1 MSQAEYAATTS
12 AKGAK
17 PMNTATD
24 TLNANLDKLTANDR
38 RFAVS
43 LLSSRNPSAKQLH
56 WIGVLAE
63 RATAPVEDRTAGEVQ
78 NVSGI
83 VALISRGGEKLK
95 RPAILFEA
103 AGQELRLSI
112 AGERSAAPGSIN
124 VTCSDKG
131 FDARQFF
138 GRIHRD
144 GRFEA
149 SRRNDAATTTAIM
162 AALTAFAADPAGVAA
177 EFGRRTG
184 CCCFC
189 AKDLTDPVSIEV
201 GYGPTCARNYGLPHR
216 ATGLRPG
223 MQQAA

>member
-1 MSQAEYAATTS
+1 
-12 AKGAK
+12 
-17 PMNTATD
+17 MNTATA

-38 RFAVS
+38 RFAMS

-56 WIGVLAE
+56 WSGVLAE

-83 VALISRGGEKLK
+83 VALISRGGERLK

-112 AGERSAAPGSIN
+112 AGERSSAPGSIN
-124 VTCSDKG
+124 VTSSNKG

-184 CCCFC
+184 
-189 AKDLTDPVSIEV
+189 
-201 GYGPTCARNYGLPHR
+201 TC
-216 ATGLRPG
+216 
-223 MQQAA
+223 